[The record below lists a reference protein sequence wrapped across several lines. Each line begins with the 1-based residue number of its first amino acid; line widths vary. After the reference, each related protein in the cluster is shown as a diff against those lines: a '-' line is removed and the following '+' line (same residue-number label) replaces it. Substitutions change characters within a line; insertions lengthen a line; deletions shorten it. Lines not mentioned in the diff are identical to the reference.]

1 MTYLRSVMAPAFI
14 SSLLLMSVVGCQP
27 NTKESVTHKWDRR
40 GPGIQVI
47 GVCAISDSG
56 ILAWDAEGRP
66 DPELERLVDTC
77 LPKKPDGTRW
87 MQVQK
92 GKKNRLLVFRV
103 QDAPPPPNTR
113 PRSVPQIVAVGADH
127 DYWHRGSLSVP
138 GERRLGFGEP
148 VTWYQTFAVAV
159 EPTERTA
166 VAHVNQFED
175 FQESSLLN
183 LRAGA
188 SATLRGI
195 TFSVVSIR
203 PLTWKDAENGL
214 NEQGGATWLVR
225 VKQTGTARPG
235 EFCRLE
241 IDENVLVSE
250 LGNRLSQEEA
260 SERYGRMRG
269 GPQPGDPELVRN
281 ARMYRL
287 RGVGAISDYILT
299 RNPDDLGSVDVTAAQ
314 DHNAEIKDIPLDPR

>member
-1 MTYLRSVMAPAFI
+1 MNQRCAASFLRFVPLALLFLGGCEPQAED
-14 SSLLLMSVVGCQP
+14 SL
-27 NTKESVTHKWDRR
+27 TRKWDRR
-40 GPGIQVI
+40 GVGTELI
-47 GVCAISDSG
+47 GVCAISESG
-56 ILAWDAEGRP
+56 ILAWDAQGQP
-66 DPELERLVDTC
+66 DQDLERLVDTC
-77 LPKKPDGTRW
+77 LPKEPDRTRW
-87 MQVQK
+87 MQVLK

-113 PRSVPQIVAVGADH
+113 PRSVPQIVAVSTDH
-127 DYWHRGSLSVP
+127 NPWHRGSLSVP
-138 GERRLGFGEP
+138 GPRQLNWGP
-148 VTWYQTFAVAV
+148 TVWYETFAFAA

-183 LRAGA
+183 LRAGD
-188 SATLRGI
+188 SATLRGV

-203 PLTWKDAENGL
+203 PLTWKDAANGL
-214 NEQGGATWLVR
+214 HEQGGATWLVR
-225 VKQTGTARPG
+225 IKQTGTARPG
-235 EFCRLE
+235 EFYRLE

-250 LGNRLSQEEA
+250 SGNRLSQEEA
-260 SERYGRMRG
+260 TERHARMRG

-299 RNPDDLGSVDVTAAQ
+299 RNPDDLGSADLTAAK
-314 DHNAEIKDIPLDPR
+314 NFNTEIQNIPLDPK